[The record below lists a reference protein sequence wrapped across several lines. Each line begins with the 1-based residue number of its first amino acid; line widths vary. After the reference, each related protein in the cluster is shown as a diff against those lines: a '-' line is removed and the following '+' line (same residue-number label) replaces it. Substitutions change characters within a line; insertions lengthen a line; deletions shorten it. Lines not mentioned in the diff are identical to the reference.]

1 MTCTTWLALS
11 DGRGSRAADTTS
23 AWSADFDAPVAD
35 ADASAAADA
44 DADADADAEVDAPA
58 DEPDADHEV

>member
-35 ADASAAADA
+35 ASAAADA

-58 DEPDADHEV
+58 DEPDVDHEV